1 MINFAQTRLRCLPD
15 GTRGLDR
22 IAVSQRRRNRWE
34 WVMKTQ
40 ADYRKLAE
48 DCVRLAQT
56 ATEIHRA
63 MLLNMAHTWLQFADR
78 AANDH
83 QWMAEGGRRRQAG
96 VGGQR
101 RQA

>member
-56 ATEIHRA
+56 ATEVHRA
-63 MLLNMAHTWLQFADR
+63 MLLNMAHAWLHFADR
-78 AANDH
+78 AARDHEWIVNDH
-83 QWMAEGGRRRQAG
+83 SARSDKHP
-96 VGGQR
+96 
-101 RQA
+101 